1 MNVTHVGAYVR
12 SPRVARWK
20 KVLAVLAVVYAISPV
35 DLVPDV
41 VPIFGWLDDLGVLAA
56 AFGLVARDMAKHAKL
71 QKEQRDKPAEL
82 VVDGQVIR

>member
-1 MNVTHVGAYVR
+1 MNVSHVGAYVR

-41 VPIFGWLDDLGVLAA
+41 VPVFGWLDDLGLLTV
-56 AFGLVARDMAKHAKL
+56 AFGLVARDMAKHARL
-71 QKEQRDKPAEL
+71 AKEAKAPL
-82 VVDGQVIR
+82 VVEGDVIR